1 MLFYFDES
9 SYCFPKQIDKAFEE
23 HTLSCQMYFVSS
35 ESIMSAKKVDSLQ
48 SQKLIFFQKKNT
60 ASVSPIP
67 RNWDIEVTMQIKL
80 YIRAVVFFT
89 IF

>member
-1 MLFYFDES
+1 
-9 SYCFPKQIDKAFEE
+9 
-23 HTLSCQMYFVSS
+23 MYFVSS
-35 ESIMSAKKVDSLQ
+35 ESIISAKKIDSFAESKVD
-48 SQKLIFFQKKNT
+48 FFQKKNT

-67 RNWDIEVTMQIKL
+67 GNWDIEVTMQIKL